1 METVA
6 PLFTALIAL
15 SMAISTL
22 IRGARERLHQ
32 EYSFLAGVV
41 SIAFLC
47 LFFLI
52 LSKEEMWRFGL
63 LVSALL
69 VAPASL
75 QVFGQVLRRY
85 NPPFMHFVP
94 VLYALAGVQTIAII
108 ISDTTSAYII
118 ISNGIIVFGGLTIQL
133 IWLFRLSRSL
143 ERAIDS
149 ARVNYILWTGSFAVL
164 TMGLEISFHDW
175 NFLQRMGGES
185 RVNFP
190 PIGSLA
196 TAGYIY
202 FLGQIIL
209 RRRLLDRDE
218 IVSRIV
224 VFIVMVLLLT
234 GVYGVLVRLIGPETG
249 ASGEAVNILIAS
261 TLVLILYEPLKIAME
276 KYVQRIFARE
286 RFEYLQALNE
296 MKRRLPTFIQVEALL
311 NTLFDGILFTGRV
324 DLASLYLYD
333 ESRGGYRLRRWEG
346 EPEHALLPMVPR
358 HPVIDGF
365 EDGRNWYLLPELE
378 AESGSSSE
386 AVVAPWLDGV
396 VATLQSLQ
404 AELCLPLRIGTSVL
418 GIWQLRVQPGST
430 GFSAAEVKLLVEI
443 ADLVAVLIDNSRAF
457 ERMKERDRLAAL
469 GQMSAGLAHEIRNP
483 LGAIKGATQ
492 LLSRK
497 GNDDDD
503 EFRAIIL
510 EEVDRLDGVVGQF
523 LDYARPMNMHLD
535 ETDPS
540 ILIGGVLAMLEA
552 QGIPENI
559 QVEYLPGDHVPDVP
573 MDLEKLKQV
582 FINLVR
588 NGIEAMMAEG
598 GRLTIRTRLREDSH
612 GEAAAIPSLRRRA
625 PEPRREVR
633 VRRGTIASAR
643 CVEIILDDEGCGFD
657 RSDARKLF
665 IPFFTTK
672 SSGTGLGLPI
682 CERIMREHEG
692 EMELESVLGEGTRFT
707 LRLPLDP
714 PQPDT
719 GNEDE
724 NPTLSTL

>member
-1 METVA
+1 MYTSTVETVA

-22 IRGARERLHQ
+22 IRGARDRLHQ

-41 SIAFLC
+41 SIVFLC

-52 LSKEEMWRFGL
+52 LSKGEAWRVGL
-63 LVSALL
+63 LISALL

-94 VLYALAGVQTIAII
+94 ILYALAGVQMIAIAI
-108 ISDTTSAYII
+108 ADKGSPYII
-118 ISNGIIVFGGLTIQL
+118 GSNGIIVFGGLTVQI
-133 IWLFRLSRSL
+133 IWIYRLSGRLDRAVDRS
-143 ERAIDS
+143 
-149 ARVNYILWTGSFAVL
+149 RVNYLLWTGSAAVI
-164 TMGLEISFHDW
+164 TMGMEMGFHLW
-175 NFLQRMGGES
+175 NFPQGTEGS

-196 TAGYIY
+196 TAAYIY
-202 FLGQIIL
+202 FLGQVIL

-224 VFIVMVLLLT
+224 VFIVMVLLLA
-234 GVYGVLVRLIGPETG
+234 GVYGVLVRLVGPETG

-276 KYVQRIFARE
+276 KYVQRFFARE
-286 RFEYLQALNE
+286 RFEYIHALGE
-296 MKRRLPTFIQVEALL
+296 MKRRLPTFIEVEGLL
-311 NTLFDGILFTGRV
+311 SNLFDGILFTGRV

-333 ESRGGYRLRRWEG
+333 EGRGGYRLRRWEG
-346 EPEHALLPMVPR
+346 EPEHALLPMVPA
-358 HPVIDGF
+358 HPIIDGF
-365 EDGRNWYLLPELE
+365 EEGRSWYLLQELE
-378 AESGSSSE
+378 AETVGTSG
-386 AVVAPWLDGV
+386 AVLPQWLEGVA
-396 VATLQSLQ
+396 ATMQSLQ
-404 AELCLPLRIGTSVL
+404 SELCLPLRIGTTVIGL
-418 GIWQLRVQPGST
+418 WHLRIQPGSNS
-430 GFSAAEVKLLVEI
+430 FSEAEVRLLAEI

-492 LLSRK
+492 LLSR
-497 GNDDDD
+497 GEPGPDD
-503 EFRAIIL
+503 EFRAIIV

-523 LDYARPMNMHLD
+523 LDYARPMNMHID
-535 ETDPS
+535 ETDPG

-552 QGIPENI
+552 QSLPDNIEVKYIPGE
-559 QVEYLPGDHVPDVP
+559 GVPAVP
-573 MDLEKLKQV
+573 MDVEKLKQV
-582 FINLVR
+582 FINLVL
-588 NGIEAMMAEG
+588 NGIESMSDRG
-598 GRLTIRTRLREDSH
+598 GRLTVRTRLRTGQEVNSPV
-612 GEAAAIPSLRRRA
+612 PSLRTRQ
-625 PEPRREVR
+625 PSIKNEVR
-633 VRRGTIASAR
+633 IRRGSVSSPR
-643 CVEIILDDEGCGFD
+643 CVEIILDDEGCGIK
-657 RSDARKLF
+657 RSDAPKLF

-692 EMELESVLGEGTRFT
+692 EMEIESVVGEGTRFT

-714 PQPDT
+714 LEELELGP
-719 GNEDE
+719 E
-724 NPTLSTL
+724 TLATL

>member
-22 IRGARERLHQ
+22 IRGAKDRLHQ

-41 SIAFLC
+41 SISFLC

-52 LSKEEMWRFGL
+52 LSKEDTWRFGL

-94 VLYALAGVQTIAII
+94 ILYALAGVQTIAIAL
-108 ISDTTSAYII
+108 TSKATAYII
-118 ISNGIIVFGGLTIQL
+118 ISNGIIVFGGLAVQL
-133 IWLFRLSRSL
+133 IWIFRLSGRLDRAVDRS
-143 ERAIDS
+143 
-149 ARVNYILWTGSFAVL
+149 RVNYLVWTGSFAVL
-164 TMGLEISFHDW
+164 MMALEISFHDW
-175 NFLQRMGGES
+175 NFLQSPTDGT

-196 TAGYIY
+196 TAAYIY
-202 FLGQIIL
+202 FLGQVIL

-224 VFIVMVLLLT
+224 VFIVMVLLLA

-276 KYVQRIFARE
+276 KYVQRFFARE
-286 RFEYLQALNE
+286 RFEYLIALTE
-296 MKRRLPTFIQVEALL
+296 MKRRLPTFIEVESILS
-311 NTLFDGILFTGRV
+311 TLFDGILFTGRV

-333 ESRGGYRLRRWEG
+333 ESRSGYRLRRWEG
-346 EPEHALLPMVPR
+346 EPEYALLPMVPS
-358 HPVIDGF
+358 HPIVDGF
-365 EDGRNWYLLPELE
+365 EEGRAWYLLQELE
-378 AESGSSSE
+378 AETVGASGE
-386 AVVAPWLDGV
+386 ILTPWLEGV
-396 VATLQSLQ
+396 VATMQSLQ
-404 AELCLPLRIGTSVL
+404 SELCLPLRIGPSVIGL
-418 GIWQLRVQPGST
+418 WQLRVQPGSNS
-430 GFSAAEVKLLVEI
+430 FSQAEVKMLAEI

-492 LLSRK
+492 LLSRN
-497 GNDDDD
+497 GPDGDD
-503 EFRAIIL
+503 EFRAIIV

-523 LDYARPMNMHLD
+523 LDYARPMNMHID

-552 QGIPENI
+552 QGMPENI
-559 QVEYLPGDHVPDVP
+559 EVKYLPGNEVPAVP
-573 MDLEKLKQV
+573 MDVEKLKQV

-588 NGIEAMMAEG
+588 NGIESMSDRG
-598 GRLTIRTRLREDSH
+598 GQLTIQTRLRAGS
-612 GEAAAIPSLRRRA
+612 GSPNTPVPSLRTRQ
-625 PEPRREVR
+625 PELRNEVR
-633 VRRGTIASAR
+633 VRRGSISSRR
-643 CVEIILDDEGCGFD
+643 CVEIVLDDEGCGIE

-682 CERIMREHEG
+682 CERIMREHDG
-692 EMELESVLGEGTRFT
+692 EMEIESIIGEGTRFT
-707 LRLPLDP
+707 LRLPLEPLPKDV
-714 PQPDT
+714 D
-719 GNEDE
+719 EEAE
-724 NPTLSTL
+724 NPTLATL